1 MSVATRYRQVFYALV
16 IAVGLAGC
24 ASMGNKREPLS
35 VTVSDVRMGTA
46 GVLEQ
51 QYYVKL
57 RVQNPNDVAIEVKGL
72 SFELE
77 LNGKSFAKGVGGQA
91 VTVPGF
97 GSELVEVEAV
107 SGLGGI
113 LRRLGAMSGGDGSLR
128 YHLEGRLVT
137 TNAGTIAFDEQGYL
151 KLNGDGAAK

>member
-1 MSVATRYRQVFYALV
+1 MGFAIRSRRMLCALV
-16 IAVGLAGC
+16 VAIGLAGC
-24 ASMGNKREPLS
+24 ASMGDRREPLS
-35 VTVSDVRMGTA
+35 VTVSDVRIGMA

-57 RVQNPNDVAIEVKGL
+57 RVQNPNDGEVEIKGV

-77 LNGKSFAKGVGGQA
+77 LNGKSFAKGVGGKA

-97 GSELVEVEAV
+97 GSEQVEVEAV

-113 LRRLGAMSGGDGSLR
+113 LRQLGALGGGDGKLR
-128 YHLEGRLVT
+128 YRIKGRLVT
-137 TNAGTIAFDEQGYL
+137 RGSGTIPFDEKGDL
-151 KLNGDGAAK
+151 DLAGDGARK

>member
-1 MSVATRYRQVFYALV
+1 
-16 IAVGLAGC
+16 
-24 ASMGNKREPLS
+24 MGPKREPLS

-57 RVQNPNDVAIEVKGL
+57 RVQNPNDDAVEIKGV

-91 VTVPGF
+91 VTVPRF
-97 GSELVEVEAV
+97 GSEQVEVEAV

-113 LRRLGAMSGGDGSLR
+113 LRQIGAVSGGDGNLR
-128 YHLEGRLVT
+128 YRIRGRLVT
-137 TNAGTIAFDEQGYL
+137 QASGTIPFDEKGDF
-151 KLNGDGAAK
+151 KLGGDGTSQ